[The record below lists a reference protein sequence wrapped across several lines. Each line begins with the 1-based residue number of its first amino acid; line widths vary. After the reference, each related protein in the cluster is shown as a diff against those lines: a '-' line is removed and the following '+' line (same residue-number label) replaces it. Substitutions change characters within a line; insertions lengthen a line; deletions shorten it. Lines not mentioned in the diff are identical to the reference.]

1 MDQHNASSTG
11 SGGPHLIRGMDE
23 TAAFISENFFPFTV
37 RYVKEITG
45 TRAGDLPYFK
55 IAGRRHY
62 DPADIVRW
70 VASRRIAPQ
79 QERSA

>member
-1 MDQHNASSTG
+1 MDHANASKTVT
-11 SGGPHLIRGMDE
+11 GGPHLIRGMDE
-23 TAAFISENFFPFTV
+23 TAVFISENFFPCTV

-62 DPADIVRW
+62 DPVDIARW

-79 QERSA
+79 QSAS